1 MARAATALLLAALA
15 ASVLL
20 ATPAATQSVQDI
32 IDSAI
37 KTAQD
42 AVAQAQA
49 QAAAVSN
56 SVATGTTSSSS
67 SATGTGLV
75 GGVPASTCGTLSKTQ
90 SSSCANGKCCAVS
103 QQVSAC
109 KGRLTATSTVNG
121 KSSTCCVV
129 LLDTKYKNRP
139 AFFCAA
145 PYKKGEDGT
154 KVARVSC
161 LLLDCCSCCRAR
173 QGGSCGRVPGPVTAR
188 PPSPQQLSTSPHPT
202 RGPAPAGVNYQLPSS
217 AKIRMSPS
225 CTSKNGNAAGTS
237 TCTVEVGRRRPVTTR
252 LATTATERPCTAASE
267 GHAASACTCV
277 AARLQPRGTRSRA
290 LTPPPP
296 RPAARSLLS
305 CPRAGPCPPR
315 RWRAWAV

>member
-145 PYKKGEDGT
+145 PYKKG
-154 KVARVSC
+154 
-161 LLLDCCSCCRAR
+161 
-173 QGGSCGRVPGPVTAR
+173 
-188 PPSPQQLSTSPHPT
+188 
-202 RGPAPAGVNYQLPSS
+202 VNYQLPSS

-237 TCTVEVGRRRPVTTR
+237 TCTVEFAELPKGWALPTKTLEGVGGVNSCGAGYKTFTQKTLKPN
-252 LATTATERPCTAASE
+252 TAQSQCA
-267 GHAASACTCV
+267 
-277 AARLQPRGTRSRA
+277 
-290 LTPPPP
+290 
-296 RPAARSLLS
+296 
-305 CPRAGPCPPR
+305 
-315 RWRAWAV
+315 